1 MVLSSYAA
9 LNKIGAGN
17 MRELN
22 DYIALSLDSS
32 LNKADV
38 VKPTGL
44 HFVLQDKIF
53 MGTNNPLI
61 SCPIQFL
68 LRDQTNETKLCRVV
82 WTERSQRS
90 KVTRKA
96 RVGVKKHSVIRL
108 DDFTVVPYE
117 KASTGYLILIRS
129 YQVLKKDVDKDA
141 YHNWIVE

>member
-22 DYIALSLDSS
+22 DYIALCLDSP
-32 LNKADV
+32 LTIADV

-68 LRDQTNETKLCRVV
+68 LRDQSNETKLCKVV
-82 WTERSQRS
+82 WTERSLRS
-90 KVTRKA
+90 QVNRKA

-108 DDFTVVPYE
+108 DDFTVVPYN

-129 YQVLKKDVDKDA
+129 YQVLKKDVDEDA
-141 YHNWIVE
+141 YQKWAF